1 MLHITYV
8 LCIRRFLKRWRSLN
22 IVQFDVETFHQLFVG
37 TIKFIKVFLIFC
49 CLMMIQTNNV
59 NKQESLRLGNFKME
73 NVEIMKRLVCFDE
86 RNDLFNG
93 EVLSM

>member
-1 MLHITYV
+1 
-8 LCIRRFLKRWRSLN
+8 
-22 IVQFDVETFHQLFVG
+22 
-37 TIKFIKVFLIFC
+37 
-49 CLMMIQTNNV
+49 MMIQTNNV
-59 NKQESLRLGNFKME
+59 NKQESLRLDNFKME